1 MFKKIKDF
9 ISNHKTACLG
19 ILLGFL
25 CLVAIFLPKY
35 LQKRSF
41 TVDYNA
47 DNITYNFEDTPNED
61 DIVDTPTIIS
71 HFDYSSMTVSSEL
84 DAIKDTENIS
94 EFLNLYASDILNNYN
109 SDKFTS
115 IDFVSTEF
123 KDTNNLGLVVD
134 YILNYTDGNYTQTDS
149 GFTLSNNYGNT
160 LDLIFTVDINNKAIT
175 AIDYNA
181 NFDISLSSL
190 SKLRAISLGSCYSD
204 FTDIL
209 PTQDLLNVYE
219 DPKDDIKYIKNG
231 ENFII
236 TTNELL
242 GKCLNEEISYEDL
255 ISASS
260 SLGLSYSSIVGSS
273 DTTTDEVVSENVS
286 SEEVEN

>member
-19 ILLGFL
+19 IFLGFL

-41 TVDYNA
+41 TVDYSA

-61 DIVDTPTIIS
+61 DVVDTPTVTS
-71 HFDYSSMTVSSEL
+71 HFDYSSMSVISEL
-84 DAIKDTENIS
+84 DLIRDTENIS
-94 EFLNLYASDILNNYN
+94 EFLSLYSSSILNNYN
-109 SDKFTS
+109 SDNFTS
-115 IDFVSTEF
+115 IDFVSTEY
-123 KDTNNLGLVVD
+123 KDINNLGLVVD
-134 YILNYTDGNYTQTDS
+134 YILNYTDGSYTQTDS
-149 GFTLSNNYGNT
+149 GFTLSNNYGNV
-160 LDLIFTVDINNKAIT
+160 LDLIFTVDLNNKTIT

-190 SKLRAISLGSCYSD
+190 SKLRAISLGSCYAD
-204 FTDIL
+204 FTDML

-219 DPKDDIKYIKNG
+219 DPVNDIKYIKNG

-260 SLGLSYSSIVGSS
+260 SLGLSYSSITGSS
-273 DTTTDEVVSENVS
+273 DNTTNETVSENVS